1 MTLAPNDDRQA
12 EKFLVKSRSRLDE
25 LTRELTGAELQQRGP
40 DDFWAPCPFHTEDTP
55 SFHVRPRMGM
65 FKCFGCGESGDVFSF
80 VQKLRGLNFRE
91 ALEFLAERAGIT
103 LGSLSPEERR
113 RQMERKRTREGLGAA
128 AKILAGALASQ
139 DTPALRYMRARGF
152 EREILERFDVGFVPT
167 DLIQQ
172 LGRSGLRP
180 AEIEGMGFTRA
191 FVGRVSFGIRDA
203 QGGLVG
209 FGARTLDPDGK
220 PKYVNTRDT
229 AAFNKSR
236 LLYGLDK
243 AARRMSRSR
252 RAIVMEGYTDVM
264 MAHQRG
270 LDDAVATMGTS
281 LTTDH
286 VKQLRERASNVVFVF
301 DGDDAGQG
309 AAERAVRQCLQQ
321 GLECRVL
328 VLPDGADPCDWLA
341 RHDADAFELLLE
353 RSARSSVAFLAQ
365 RILALRD
372 ARQPGVREQAAA
384 EVLEAS
390 ATIVDPVRRASLVAE
405 VARACGVDRNLLG
418 RGRGLDL
425 GAASRQ
431 APRRP
436 QGAARTPSAGL
447 RAQFVAVAGLAT
459 EIEPAAA
466 AAASAELDALIR
478 EGILVHRGALRLV
491 ELARALGPAPVDP
504 SEWITSA
511 TESEPE
517 LAPWLE
523 RVLLP
528 PPAAAPLPGF
538 DEAVSYLRGSADRAR
553 EQQARRDALSRPDI
567 AHDSAALAALDASLR
582 ARSERAAG
590 TDHSPTA
597 TTPGTP

>member
-1 MTLAPNDDRQA
+1 MTDDRQV
-12 EKFLVKSRSRLDE
+12 EKELVKSRSRLDE

-40 DDFWAPCPFHTEDTP
+40 DDYWAPCPFHTEDTP
-55 SFHVRPRMGM
+55 SFHVRPRLGM

-80 VQKLRGLNFRE
+80 VQKLRGIGFRE
-91 ALEFLAERAGIT
+91 ALEFLAERAGVT

-113 RQMERKRTREGLGAA
+113 RQVERKRTREGLDAA
-128 AKILAGALASQ
+128 SAILARALTSSA
-139 DTPALRYMRARGF
+139 TPALRYMQERGF
-152 EREILERFDVGFVPT
+152 EREVLERFDIGFVPG

-172 LGRSGLRP
+172 LGRGGLRP

-191 FVGRVSFGIRDA
+191 FVGRVSFGIRDP

-209 FGARTLDPDGK
+209 FGARTLEPEGK

-264 MAHQRG
+264 MAHQCG
-270 LDDAVATMGTS
+270 LEDAVATMGTS
-281 LTTDH
+281 LTIDH
-286 VKQLRERASNVVFVF
+286 VKLLRERATNVVFVF
-301 DGDDAGQG
+301 DGDKAGLG

-328 VLPDGADPCDWLA
+328 VLPDGADPCDWLV
-341 RHDADAFELLLE
+341 RHRGDGFEELLE
-353 RSARSSVAFLAQ
+353 RSARSSVAFLAE
-365 RILALRD
+365 RMLALRD
-372 ARQPGVREQAAA
+372 ARQPGVREQTAA
-384 EVLEAS
+384 EVLETT
-390 ATIVDPVRRASLVAE
+390 ATIVDPIRRAGLIAD

-418 RGRGLDL
+418 RGAGRELSVSSMHSD
-425 GAASRQ
+425 
-431 APRRP
+431 RRP
-436 QGAARTPSAGL
+436 QRPAHTPSAGL

-459 EIEPAAA
+459 ELDPTAA
-466 AAASAELDALIR
+466 AAASEEIELLIR
-478 EGILVHRGALRLV
+478 DGVLVHEGALRLA
-491 ELARALGPAPVDP
+491 ELGRALGPAPVDP
-504 SEWITSA
+504 SEWIA
-511 TESEPE
+511 AVAEHAAE
-517 LAPWLE
+517 LRPWLE

-528 PPAAAPLPGF
+528 PPTAAPLPAF
-538 DEAVSYLRGSADRAR
+538 HEAVSYLRGSADRAR

-582 ARSERAAG
+582 ARSEAAAG
-590 TDHSPTA
+590 TDHSSTA
-597 TTPGTP
+597 TPGAP

>member
-1 MTLAPNDDRQA
+1 MSLAPNDDRQA

-25 LTRELTGAELQQRGP
+25 LARELAGAELQQRGP

-80 VQKLRGLNFRE
+80 VQKLRGIGFRE

-128 AKILAGALASQ
+128 ARILAGALASG
-139 DTPALRYMRARGF
+139 DSPALRYMRERGF
-152 EREILERFDVGFVPT
+152 EREILERFDVGFVPG
-167 DLIQQ
+167 DLVPQ
-172 LGRSGLRP
+172 LGRAGLRP

-252 RAIVMEGYTDVM
+252 RAVVMEGYTDVM

-270 LDDAVATMGTS
+270 VDDAVATMGTS

-301 DGDDAGQG
+301 DGDDAGQS

-328 VLPDGADPCDWLA
+328 VLPEGADPCDWFA
-341 RHDADAFELLLE
+341 RHDAEAFEQLIE

-365 RILALRD
+365 RILSLRD

-384 EVLEAS
+384 EVLEIT

-418 RGRGLDL
+418 RGRGVDM
-425 GAASRQ
+425 GAPAMQ
-431 APRRP
+431 AQRRP
-436 QGAARTPSAGL
+436 QGPARTPSASL
-447 RAQFVAVAGLAT
+447 RAQFVVVAGLAT
-459 EIEPAAA
+459 ESEPAAA

-478 EGILVHRGALRLV
+478 EGVLVHPGALRLV
-491 ELARALGPAPVDP
+491 ELARALGAAPVDP
-504 SEWITSA
+504 AEWIASA
-511 TESEPE
+511 AEQEPE

-538 DEAVSYLRGSADRAR
+538 EEAVSYLRGSAERAR

-582 ARSERAAG
+582 ARSGHAAG